1 MSVELELSSVIQT
14 SVSDTL
20 IVTRSDTDA
29 PILEIR
35 VNLDGTFSI
44 SQLGPIDQ
52 LTGDSI
58 DLTLPVIA
66 NDADGDFDSANVI
79 ITINDGDDP
88 SGVGDEVTL
97 QETTGV
103 VTADGQVVF
112 TPGSEEIADISFDPA
127 VLNDATW
134 LGLVS
139 NGESVTLE
147 LTDSKTLVVTSG
159 SGAEVLRVTID
170 NDGNYDVIQSQPIE
184 QDSSDLTKL
193 ILPVIASDSEMD
205 TGTADITI
213 NILDNVAPTA
223 ETSTVEYKE
232 TGDANQSNGG
242 TILFSPGSDAV
253 ETIVIDSAV
262 LSDATWGA
270 LTSNGEAT
278 SLSLDATGKIL
289 TLSTAT
295 TDVLVL
301 TLSDN
306 GTYTV
311 VQNDGLDQ
319 LSADDINDLLVP
331 VIGTDFDGDS
341 SSANINIKITDGD
354 DASLA
359 ASSAELDE
367 DDVDDGTATD
377 TGSIGLVEGSDAT
390 KSVEFTFTDAQKAEW
405 EALTSNGEAT
415 QLVVTGNGITVQLA
429 DGTPVLTLTIDI
441 SGSYTLTQLEALDQ
455 TDDLTEL
462 QVGVDVT
469 DTDGDVVSTTID
481 ITINDGDEFD
491 ITPGDEG
498 WNEDSIGDGTVLP
511 ITGDLG
517 YQGSDAIQSVQVEL
531 SNDQLAVWDAIT
543 SNGEETDVVV
553 TGNTVTV
560 NTLSGDPVLELVL
573 NPDGTYS
580 INQFEAI
587 DQDDDDPTNPD
598 QLVLDVSVVITD
610 TDGDETRTGV
620 SFAVQDGS
628 DPTLTDDIA
637 DIFENDINDL
647 ISQPF
652 EGDLALV
659 AGSDAVTSIEINNS
673 VLDIAS
679 PWLALTSNGLDTDV
693 SLSST
698 NQTGIDDT
706 LTVSLQD
713 GTIVMQVIVNI
724 DGTYTIDLRE
734 PLDQDVSNLNTLSIP
749 VDVTDSDL
757 DTTSANITVNVNDG
771 DDPTGVDSDVEWTET
786 TGEVT
791 ADGNIAFTAGSDNI
805 QSIEFDPAVLSDG
818 TWTGLMSEGEAVTLD
833 LSGDG
838 KTLTVTSVG
847 SNEPVLTVTIDNDGN
862 YDITQHRPIEQAS
875 GTDINDLT
883 LPVLAKDTD
892 GDSGTAN
899 INITINDALPPTGV
913 DANLNVKEEGLPTV
927 SNGAITFTPN
937 SDSIETYEFDPAV
950 ASDATWGALTSND
963 EATTLTV
970 NGNTITVALASDS
983 NAVALE
989 LVINSDGTFTLTQNL
1004 PLDQDVVTNINELVA
1019 GVIATDFDGDTST
1032 ADIILKITDG
1042 ADPKITDAA
1051 ANFIETTDGIP
1062 KTGTMTIT
1070 KGIDDIFSVQFDD
1083 AVLSDPAWTGI
1094 TSDGQATELKL
1105 NDDKNELLVYKDGDE
1120 ANVVIKVTIN
1130 SDGSYSIIESDAVD
1144 QPAVGP
1150 LSLGLDVIVTDTDDD
1165 FDTGRL
1171 SINIFDGADPVVND
1185 DAVTIVEIEGQQSF
1199 AEKLDVI
1206 QGIDAIV
1213 DLRIDALVTS
1223 DSAWT
1228 GLVSNDQTTEVVL
1241 SADGTLLTVFI
1252 TGDPADKVLEIQID
1266 DLIGNYTV
1274 TQYQALDHTSLENL
1288 LLNVPV
1294 TVEDSDGTE
1303 ANATIAITITDGDD
1317 PMISDDSQSWNE
1329 DDISSIFPIFTD
1341 VDLVTGSDDV
1351 VDMRF
1356 TLTQA
1361 QTDTWE
1367 ALTSNDQPTDFISS
1381 DNEIRVQLEDG
1392 TAVMVVTLNLD
1403 GTYTINQTL
1412 PLDQDAT
1419 GQLLLSLGVEV
1430 EDTDGDTDTATI
1442 DFTIADGDTIT
1453 TDPANVSWSEDQI
1466 GDLGYVFDGD
1476 LNYQGSDAIATA
1488 VIDLSADQLTAWQ
1501 GITVNGE
1508 ATVFEQNDQ
1517 SLVVRYNGLVAL
1529 QLTLNTDGTF
1539 KLEQFIAVDQD
1550 NTGTDQ
1556 SNLSAGVVFTDT
1568 DGDITNSSITVTIDD
1583 GTDIQMTDQVEG
1595 WNEDDIGTVSQPIT
1609 GDIGLTLGPDDLE
1622 SLVFELT
1629 TDQRAAWDA
1638 ITSNSQDTTLVE
1650 GERSLELQLGDGTV
1664 VLSLTMDI
1672 DGNYVIEQF
1681 ESIDQTANDDIARL
1695 ATNVVATDGDGDV
1708 TTNSLSLQVEDGV
1721 NIGLRNRRVT
1731 FSDDDIGTSNLPITG
1746 I

>member
-1 MSVELELSSVIQT
+1 MPITDGNHPVITDATATLDENDIGAPDYMPETGTLNLVKGSDLVESVVIDDSVLSDSQWTGLTSNGVSVELELSSVIQT

-1150 LSLGLDVIVTDTDDD
+1150 LSLG
-1165 FDTGRL
+1165 
-1171 SINIFDGADPVVND
+1171 S
-1185 DAVTIVEIEGQQSF
+1185 
-1199 AEKLDVI
+1199 
-1206 QGIDAIV
+1206 
-1213 DLRIDALVTS
+1213 
-1223 DSAWT
+1223 
-1228 GLVSNDQTTEVVL
+1228 
-1241 SADGTLLTVFI
+1241 
-1252 TGDPADKVLEIQID
+1252 
-1266 DLIGNYTV
+1266 
-1274 TQYQALDHTSLENL
+1274 
-1288 LLNVPV
+1288 
-1294 TVEDSDGTE
+1294 
-1303 ANATIAITITDGDD
+1303 
-1317 PMISDDSQSWNE
+1317 M
-1329 DDISSIFPIFTD
+1329 
-1341 VDLVTGSDDV
+1341 
-1351 VDMRF
+1351 
-1356 TLTQA
+1356 
-1361 QTDTWE
+1361 
-1367 ALTSNDQPTDFISS
+1367 
-1381 DNEIRVQLEDG
+1381 
-1392 TAVMVVTLNLD
+1392 
-1403 GTYTINQTL
+1403 
-1412 PLDQDAT
+1412 
-1419 GQLLLSLGVEV
+1419 LSLPIPMM
-1430 EDTDGDTDTATI
+1430 TLI
-1442 DFTIADGDTIT
+1442 LAD
-1453 TDPANVSWSEDQI
+1453 
-1466 GDLGYVFDGD
+1466 
-1476 LNYQGSDAIATA
+1476 
-1488 VIDLSADQLTAWQ
+1488 
-1501 GITVNGE
+1501 
-1508 ATVFEQNDQ
+1508 
-1517 SLVVRYNGLVAL
+1517 
-1529 QLTLNTDGTF
+1529 
-1539 KLEQFIAVDQD
+1539 
-1550 NTGTDQ
+1550 
-1556 SNLSAGVVFTDT
+1556 
-1568 DGDITNSSITVTIDD
+1568 
-1583 GTDIQMTDQVEG
+1583 
-1595 WNEDDIGTVSQPIT
+1595 
-1609 GDIGLTLGPDDLE
+1609 
-1622 SLVFELT
+1622 
-1629 TDQRAAWDA
+1629 
-1638 ITSNSQDTTLVE
+1638 
-1650 GERSLELQLGDGTV
+1650 
-1664 VLSLTMDI
+1664 
-1672 DGNYVIEQF
+1672 
-1681 ESIDQTANDDIARL
+1681 
-1695 ATNVVATDGDGDV
+1695 
-1708 TTNSLSLQVEDGV
+1708 
-1721 NIGLRNRRVT
+1721 
-1731 FSDDDIGTSNLPITG
+1731 
-1746 I
+1746 